1 MGEDSTKKRKDRS
14 YHPLYVKKKKVRVKV
29 RMLNGK
35 NCFGDCHVLWPDGR
49 TSDVVNDERP
59 FLILTDATVEGEPQ
73 VYDVLTVNKKQ
84 IEMIFE
90 IHRYDHQ
97 NEGDSDKKSN

>member
-1 MGEDSTKKRKDRS
+1 MSEESPKNKRDRS

-29 RMLNGK
+29 RLLNGK

-49 TSDVVNDERP
+49 TSDVINDERA
-59 FLILTDATVEGEPQ
+59 FLILTDATVEGEPK
-73 VYDVLTVNKKQ
+73 VYDILTINKEQ

-90 IHRYDHQ
+90 IHRYEHQ
-97 NEGDSDKKSN
+97 DDGSK